1 LIREKFSVWTILKI
15 LVLSLIVFSIIYPFL
30 YMIAVSMSGKLYV
43 MKNEIT
49 FYPKGFNLEMY
60 KYIFQNSTILMA
72 YKNTILYV
80 VLGTAMSLSVTS
92 LAAYA
97 LSKRKKLLF
106 IKFFNIMVIIP
117 MFFSSGMIP
126 AFLNAKSLGLIDTI
140 WIMILVAAVSSYYL
154 IIMRSFF
161 YSFPSEIEDSGYVD
175 GLNDFGVFFYLVLPT
190 SKAVLA
196 AVGLFYAVDM
206 WNSFFTPYIYLQTP
220 SKYPLQCVLRNMI
233 IQGEGISKAA
243 ISETRDNAVTEDG
256 LKFAAIVVSVVPI
269 IAIYPF
275 IQKYFV
281 KGVMLGSVKG

>member
-1 LIREKFSVWTILKI
+1 MIREKFSVWTILKI

>member
-1 LIREKFSVWTILKI
+1 MIKEKFSVWTILKI
-15 LVLSLIVFSIIYPFL
+15 LVFSLIVFSIVYPFV
-30 YMIAVSMSGKLYV
+30 YMVSVSLSGKLYI
-43 MKNEIT
+43 MKNEIS
-49 FYPKGFNLEMY
+49 FYPKGINFEMY
-60 KYIFQNSTILMA
+60 KYIFQNSTILKA
-72 YKNTILYV
+72 YKNTIIYV
-80 VLGTAMSLSVTS
+80 VLGTLVALSVTS
-92 LAAYA
+92 TAAYA

-117 MFFSSGMIP
+117 MFFNSGMIP
-126 AFLNAKSLGLIDTI
+126 IFLNAKSLGLIDTVL
-140 WIMILVAAVSSYYL
+140 IMILVGAVSSYYL

-175 GLNDFGVFFYLVLPT
+175 GLNDFGVFIYLVLPT
-190 SKAVLA
+190 CKAVLA

-206 WNSFFTPYIYLQTP
+206 WNSFFTPYIFLQTP

-233 IQGEGISKAA
+233 IQGEGISKAS
-243 ISETRDNAVTEDG
+243 ISQMRDTPVTEDG

-269 IAIYPF
+269 IVIYPF